1 MDVIVII
8 LYSICSTIYR
18 DTGDR
23 WIGAPLVRMPLDG
36 RDTDRVKRDLVTAL
50 SALLQIAL
58 N

>member
-1 MDVIVII
+1 VII
-8 LYSICSTIYR
+8 LYNICSTIYR